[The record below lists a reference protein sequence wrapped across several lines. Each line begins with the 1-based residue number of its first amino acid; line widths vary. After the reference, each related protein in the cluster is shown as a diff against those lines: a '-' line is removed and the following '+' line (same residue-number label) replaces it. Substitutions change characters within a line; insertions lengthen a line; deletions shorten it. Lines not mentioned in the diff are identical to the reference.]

1 MSASAGI
8 LRYWSGKFR
17 WVICAVLFFGITKN
31 YMVRQVLGVLKA
43 TLQHE
48 FGWNEIDY
56 SNLVFA
62 FQAAYAFGMLAMGKL
77 IDRAGTRL
85 GYGMAM
91 VFWSLASMAHAL
103 CASLLSLGV
112 ARAALGL
119 GESGAFPASI
129 KTVAEW
135 FPRKERALAT
145 GIFNAGTNVGAIVT
159 PLFVPWIT
167 LRYGWRWAFLVTGA
181 IGFLWF
187 VLWMAVYRR
196 PEEHKSCTPEE
207 LEYIR
212 AGREE
217 GKQNVP
223 WLKLLRCRQT
233 WAFLL
238 TKF

>member
-103 CASLLSLGV
+103 CASLLSFGV

-119 GESGAFPASI
+119 GESGAFP
-129 KTVAEW
+129 
-135 FPRKERALAT
+135 
-145 GIFNAGTNVGAIVT
+145 AIVT

-187 VLWMAVYRR
+187 VVWMAVYRE
-196 PEEHKSCTPEE
+196 PEAHPRCTADE
-207 LEYIR
+207 LAYIQSD
-212 AGREE
+212 AG
-217 GKQNVP
+217 G
-223 WLKLLRCRQT
+223 
-233 WAFLL
+233 
-238 TKF
+238 